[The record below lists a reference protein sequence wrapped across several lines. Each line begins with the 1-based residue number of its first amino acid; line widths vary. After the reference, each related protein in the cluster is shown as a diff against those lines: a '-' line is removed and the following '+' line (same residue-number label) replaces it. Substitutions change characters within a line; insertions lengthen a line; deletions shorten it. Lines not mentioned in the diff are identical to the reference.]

1 MPVETP
7 AVDFVGL
14 VVAVIT
20 VPVGTDDVV
29 SVRFVVVMDVE
40 LCPSVADAAEV
51 EVVEIVVI
59 GPDVAVAFVVVV
71 VVVVVVLL
79 PAV

>member
-1 MPVETP
+1 VSVETA
-7 AVDFVGL
+7 AVDFVEL

-20 VPVGTDDVV
+20 VPVGTADVV
-29 SVRFVVVMDVE
+29 SVRFVVVMNVE
-40 LCPSVADAAEV
+40 LCPSVADAAKV

-71 VVVVVVLL
+71 VVIVVL

>member
-1 MPVETP
+1 MPVESP
-7 AVDFVGL
+7 AVDFVEL

-40 LCPSVADAAEV
+40 LCPSVADAAAV

-71 VVVVVVLL
+71 VVVVLL
-79 PAV
+79 PAL